1 MLRGR
6 VSSEIAKMMYGRIDS
21 RSDSSGILVHG
32 VGGRKEES
40 GEFQIIFVFEIG
52 AVHRFGQF
60 SRQSIN

>member
-1 MLRGR
+1 
-6 VSSEIAKMMYGRIDS
+6 MMYGRIDS